1 MANYVRPVKDYTR
14 HPISAAYRKP
24 GKWVAGYHTGV
35 DIQCPVGTPVYATVG
50 GDVRTQR
57 RGGSRLHGSAYGVM
71 VVINDDVDGSDW
83 MYCHLSRVVVS
94 EGQKVATGQLIGYS
108 GNTGNSTGPAR
119 SRRTQKSR
127 WGLWLRSQP
136 QPVAVGRQQPLKES
150 HMELITTLAAIP
162 AVLAVVNLLKQ
173 HFGLPTKWR
182 PSWPSCSASA
192 SRSLTSTWGRTR
204 PTRRRRTGCCSVWR
218 PLASTT

>member
-57 RGGSRLHGSAYGVM
+57 RGGSRFYGSAYGVM

-108 GNTGNSTGPAR
+108 GNTGNSTGPHVHVERR
-119 SRRTQKSR
+119 SRGGAYGSDRNPN
-127 WGLWLRSQP
+127 LWP
-136 QPVAVGRQQPLKES
+136 
-150 HMELITTLAAIP
+150 
-162 AVLAVVNLLKQ
+162 
-173 HFGLPTKWR
+173 
-182 PSWPSCSASA
+182 
-192 SRSLTSTWGRTR
+192 
-204 PTRRRRTGCCSVWR
+204 
-218 PLASTT
+218 